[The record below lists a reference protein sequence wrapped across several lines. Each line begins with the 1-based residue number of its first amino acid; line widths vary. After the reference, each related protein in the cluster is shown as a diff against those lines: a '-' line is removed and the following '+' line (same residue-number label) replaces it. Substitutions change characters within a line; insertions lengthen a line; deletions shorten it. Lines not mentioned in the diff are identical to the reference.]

1 MTESL
6 LRIAYFAI
14 GIYTFASAL
23 LTSAILGRSASISA
37 VEKLSI
43 GSIWISFV
51 AFVLIVTW
59 ASKAASAKPGQKM
72 AESLL
77 RVSFLTMGLFFG
89 TCAVASTLA
98 VTSTNSALQDWFC
111 VGGLWFAF
119 LTFCAIM
126 IMASK
131 QGNKSATAPSAS
143 DLAADAHSV

>member
-1 MTESL
+1 MTEPL

-23 LTSAILGRSASISA
+23 LTSAIMGRSNTLSA
-37 VEKLSI
+37 VEKLSL
-43 GSIWISFV
+43 GSIWISFI

-59 ASKAASAKPGQKM
+59 ASKAAAARPGQKM

-98 VTSTNSALQDWFC
+98 MTSSSSALQDWFC

-119 LTFCAIM
+119 VTFCAIM
-126 IMASK
+126 ILSSKRGHARDAVSTDEKLASETH
-131 QGNKSATAPSAS
+131 SA
-143 DLAADAHSV
+143 